1 MLKAAT
7 PLNKRIVIEYPS
19 GLRKI
24 IGHMPVPA
32 HSQFTRSYDSGDF
45 GIVDFVRE
53 ARTYVLYRQQ
63 PLTAIQTLKELFS

>member
-24 IGHMPVPA
+24 IGYMPVPTN
-32 HSQFTRSYDSGDF
+32 SQFTRSYDSGDF
-45 GIVDFVRE
+45 GIVEFVQE
-53 ARTYVLYRQQ
+53 AARYVLYRQL
-63 PLTAIQTLKELFS
+63 PSTPIQLLKGLFQ

>member
-1 MLKAAT
+1 MQIKPIAT
-7 PLNKRIVIEYPS
+7 PLNKRIVIEYPN

-32 HSQFTRSYDSGDF
+32 NSQFTRAYDSGDF

-53 ARTYVLYRQQ
+53 ARTYVLY
-63 PLTAIQTLKELFS
+63 KEIE